1 MKIVVLDGH
10 TLNPGDLSWDKLNQL
25 GEVTIYDRTEPS
37 NVLERASCADIV
49 LVNKTI
55 LNREI
60 IEKLHNLKYIGILAT
75 GYNVVDLDA
84 AEEKNIIVTN
94 VPNYSSNSV
103 AQLVFAFILE
113 FSNHVGEHG
122 NSTKNGEWFNSKDF
136 CYWKYPIMELN
147 GKNIGIIGYGNIG
160 KKVALLAE
168 AYGMNIMIYSKSK
181 IENPNLN
188 QVTLQELLTKSDFIT
203 IHCPLNQETRGLIN
217 VDSLGMMKSSAY
229 LINTSRGPII
239 NEKDLAFALDAHSI
253 AGAGLDVISI
263 EPPKENNALFL
274 AKNCIITPHIGWA
287 SKESRGRLLDIA
299 MENIKGFIDGKFQNV
314 IHR

>member
-25 GEVTIYDRTEPS
+25 GDVIIYDRTEPGC
-37 NVLERASCADIV
+37 VLERARSADIV
-49 LVNKTI
+49 LVNKTV

-113 FSNHVGEHG
+113 FCNHVGEHG

-181 IENPNLN
+181 VENPNLN

>member
-25 GEVTIYDRTEPS
+25 GDVTIYDRTEPNS
-37 NVLERASCADIV
+37 VLERARCADIV
-49 LVNKTI
+49 LVNKTV

-181 IENPNLN
+181 VENSNLN

>member
-136 CYWKYPIMELN
+136 
-147 GKNIGIIGYGNIG
+147 
-160 KKVALLAE
+160 
-168 AYGMNIMIYSKSK
+168 
-181 IENPNLN
+181 
-188 QVTLQELLTKSDFIT
+188 
-203 IHCPLNQETRGLIN
+203 
-217 VDSLGMMKSSAY
+217 
-229 LINTSRGPII
+229 
-239 NEKDLAFALDAHSI
+239 
-253 AGAGLDVISI
+253 
-263 EPPKENNALFL
+263 
-274 AKNCIITPHIGWA
+274 
-287 SKESRGRLLDIA
+287 
-299 MENIKGFIDGKFQNV
+299 
-314 IHR
+314 

>member
-1 MKIVVLDGH
+1 MWENMVI
-10 TLNPGDLSWDKLNQL
+10 QL
-25 GEVTIYDRTEPS
+25 KME
-37 NVLERASCADIV
+37 
-49 LVNKTI
+49 
-55 LNREI
+55 
-60 IEKLHNLKYIGILAT
+60 
-75 GYNVVDLDA
+75 
-84 AEEKNIIVTN
+84 
-94 VPNYSSNSV
+94 
-103 AQLVFAFILE
+103 
-113 FSNHVGEHG
+113 
-122 NSTKNGEWFNSKDF
+122 NGLT
-136 CYWKYPIMELN
+136 PRI
-147 GKNIGIIGYGNIG
+147 
-160 KKVALLAE
+160 
-168 AYGMNIMIYSKSK
+168 SKSK
-181 IENPNLN
+181 VENSNLN

>member
-113 FSNHVGEHG
+113 FCNHVGEHG

-181 IENPNLN
+181 VENPNLN

>member
-181 IENPNLN
+181 VENPNLN

>member
-113 FSNHVGEHG
+113 FCNHVGEHG

-181 IENPNLN
+181 VENSNLN